1 MTKIQAGGF
10 SLAVSGHCG
19 YGPAGSDIVCAS
31 VSALCYTLAYNLS
44 LEEGKSVLKLDAA
57 LEPGK
62 VKISCVPKKGKERE
76 VRRIFSV
83 VENGLRMIAEN
94 YPDHVSEA

>member
-1 MTKIQAGGF
+1 MTKIEAGRL
-10 SLAVSGHCG
+10 SLTVSGHCG

-44 LEEGKSVLKLDAA
+44 LEEGKSVLKLDAVF
-57 LEPGK
+57 EPGK
-62 VKISCVPKKGKERE
+62 VSISCVPRKGRERE

-83 VENGLRMIAEN
+83 VENGLKMLEEN
-94 YPDHVSEA
+94 YPDHVSGV